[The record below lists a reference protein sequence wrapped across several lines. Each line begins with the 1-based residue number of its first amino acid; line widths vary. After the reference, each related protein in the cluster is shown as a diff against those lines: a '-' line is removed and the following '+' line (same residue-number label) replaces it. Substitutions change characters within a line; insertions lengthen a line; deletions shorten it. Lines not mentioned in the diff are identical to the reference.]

1 MLKTCKKNSSHSKKT
16 IHCFITICAK
26 INQNSEKIAPKMQ
39 EKKHQKEKRKK
50 KEIFKK
56 MIFKTSTNSWK
67 YSWKNKEE
75 EHKFQKIVFQKLKRK
90 IVEFLVNIH
99 RIFNKYS
106 SQSKKPVEL
115 IK

>member
-1 MLKTCKKNSSHSKKT
+1 MQKNCSHSKKI

-75 EHKFQKIVFQKLKRK
+75 GHKFQ
-90 IVEFLVNIH
+90 
-99 RIFNKYS
+99 
-106 SQSKKPVEL
+106 
-115 IK
+115 